1 MNLAQINLWYIAAG
15 VMLLLL
21 PGIAWQSLF
30 KSPNRD
36 FFEFLAQAA
45 GLSISLFSLGALYT
59 HLFGLKFNHASV
71 LTFLLICVVV
81 VVYSSWRSVR
91 NRSGD
96 KKGQLNWKKVNFR
109 KLIEP
114 LKQSNTLIMIGL
126 GLIFLLVLGWRFIQ
140 MRGVLLPAWVD
151 SVHHVLIIRVILENC
166 ALPSTLEPYLPVPFY
181 YHFAFHWVTALY
193 SFLTHLPPAQ
203 ATLIFGQILNAAIAL
218 SVYRL
223 GRGLWRDWRRAG
235 LAAILVGFVSQ
246 MPAYYLTWGRYPLLT
261 GMLILPLAIAEALET
276 VKRGFSLSS
285 FLALALLTSGLL
297 LSHYYAALSFGIFL
311 VVLVFTE
318 MIDHIRAWKSTLVRH
333 VLPVIVAGGFGFILA
348 LPWLLRMWRF
358 TQTFTAIG
366 TLLPTVDAVERAYF
380 PNYLPYLWKL
390 LGPVHNHLLLFLAIP
405 GLVMAIW
412 RKWTRPFGIWALILT
427 LLSLPWMIQIAPF
440 RPDHAAIVLFLP
452 VSLFVSDLFV
462 SLTDWIGRG
471 RFASYKV
478 IAILL
483 PLLAL
488 ITWGLWQTRSVV
500 NASTILVDKADVKAL
515 EWIQNSTPPDANFL
529 INVSPWQ
536 AGILRGVDGGWWIT
550 PLTGRSTFL
559 PPALYPLGPQKYVDQ
574 INQLAGRVSQ
584 LTGCTAELRN
594 IIETAGVTYVYIHDG
609 KGNLTSESLINCPGM
624 IELYNQQGVHIY
636 RVFP

>member
-1 MNLAQINLWYIAAG
+1 MNLTQNNLWYIAAG

-30 KSPNRD
+30 KSPNRE
-36 FFEFLAQAA
+36 FFEVLAQAA
-45 GLSISLFSLGALYT
+45 GLSISLFSLYALYT
-59 HLFGLKFNHASV
+59 HLLGLKFSLAGV
-71 LTFLLICVVV
+71 LVFLLICLVVV
-81 VVYSSWRSVR
+81 ILSCWRFIGY
-91 NRSGD
+91 RSRD
-96 KKGQLNWKKVNFR
+96 NQGQMNVIKVSLR
-109 KLIEP
+109 KLIAP
-114 LKQSNTLIMIGL
+114 LKKTNTLIMIGL
-126 GLIFLLVLGWRFIQ
+126 GVIFVLILGWRFIQ
-140 MRGVLLPAWVD
+140 LRGVLLPAWVD
-151 SVHHVLIIRVILENC
+151 SVHHVLIIRVILDNR

-181 YHFAFHWVTALY
+181 YHFAFHWVTAIY
-193 SFLTHLPPAQ
+193 SFLTHLPPVQ
-203 ATLIFGQILNAAIAL
+203 ATLIFGHILNAAIAL

-223 GRGLWRDWRRAG
+223 GQVLWRDWRRAG

-261 GMLILPLAIAEALET
+261 GMLILPLAMAEALET
-276 VKRGFSLSS
+276 VKRGFTLSS

-297 LSHYYAALSFGIFL
+297 LTHYYAALLFAIFL
-311 VVLVFTE
+311 VVLIFME
-318 MIDHIRAWKSTLVRH
+318 LINHIHEWKSTLVRH
-333 VLPVIVAGGFGFILA
+333 VLPVFIAGGLGFIFA

-358 TQTFTAIG
+358 TQTFTSIG
-366 TLLPTVDAVERAYF
+366 TLLPTLDAVERAYF
-380 PNYLPYLWKL
+380 PNYIPYLWKL
-390 LGPVHNHLLLFLAIP
+390 LGPFHNHLLLFLAIP

-412 RKWTRPFGIWALILT
+412 RKWTRPFGIWALILS
-427 LLSLPWMIQIAPF
+427 LLSMPWMIQIAPF

-452 VSLFVSDLFV
+452 VSLLVSDLFV

-471 RFASYKV
+471 RFGYYKV
-478 IAILL
+478 IVILL

-515 EWIQNSTPPDANFL
+515 EWIQSSTPPDANFL

-536 AGILRGVDGGWWIT
+536 AGIFRGVDGGWWIT

-574 INQLAGRVSQ
+574 INQFAGSVSQ
-584 LTGCTAELRN
+584 LTGCTAELRK
-594 IIETAGVTYVYIHDG
+594 IIEAARVNYVYIHDG
-609 KGNLTSESLINCPGM
+609 KGNLTSESLKNCPGL

-636 RVFP
+636 QVFP